1 MVKVY
6 PGGSKWFNESTGK
19 YKPGTPKH
27 ILDGQRELERLKPVP
42 KKPAPIVG
50 KPVPKKPA
58 PIPRKPAPKG
68 PAPIIGRPVPR
79 KPDVPT
85 PRVPVKPAPK
95 KPGKPGMVYKGF

>member
-19 YKPGTPKH
+19 YRPGTPKH
-27 ILDGQRELERLKPVP
+27 ILDGQREFERQKPVP

-58 PIPRKPAPKG
+58 PI
-68 PAPIIGRPVPR
+68 IGRPVPK
-79 KPDVPT
+79 KPAPK
-85 PRVPVKPAPK
+85 KPAPK